1 MFVWCFFVV
10 DVTGMVVDEGYYR
23 GATVVEAISV
33 KLFEMSMPQP
43 VMMKLLI
50 CYFDS
55 LNGAIF

>member
-1 MFVWCFFVV
+1 M
-10 DVTGMVVDEGYYR
+10 DEGYYR

-33 KLFEMSMPQP
+33 KLFEVSMPQP